1 MRNGTPDFQPQ
12 RLVEARDSSSFTQ
25 TALARLIGRDS
36 STISK
41 WEKGSQS
48 PEPEALEAI
57 SKALNVP
64 IAYFMQ
70 EMTEHGPAPLFFRS
84 MASTTSTLRKQTR
97 ARLRWA
103 QNISLHLQEW
113 LEMPVVNVPRLDVS
127 DHKEIR
133 DVDIEE
139 IANKCRDE
147 WNLGRG
153 PISNLLLVMENAGI
167 IVVKDET
174 GSVKMDGLSNWS
186 SADGRPY
193 VLIASDKDACVRS
206 RMDAAHEL
214 GHLVLHHNIN
224 EGTLRKSSDFK
235 EIERQ
240 AFYFAGAFLMPEES
254 FPMEIRTPSLNSFLA
269 MKERWKVSIGAM
281 IMRFKNLNLLS
292 EEHTL
297 RLWKAY
303 SARGWRKSEPLDDSN
318 VLPIEIPR
326 LLSRSIRLLF
336 DEGVRSKEDML
347 TDFRLQSHDVEKLC
361 SLPNGYMNDFNA
373 EIITMPKL
381 KKTMTTDG
389 TGTVVPFKKNN

>member
-12 RLVEARDSSSFTQ
+12 RLVEARDSSSLTQ
-25 TALARLIGRDS
+25 TALARLISRDS

-41 WEKGSQS
+41 WEKGFQS

-57 SKALNVP
+57 SKVLKVP
-64 IAYFMQ
+64 MAYFMQ
-70 EMTEHGPAPLFFRS
+70 DMIEHGSAPMFFRS
-84 MASTTSTLRKQTR
+84 MASTTLTLRKQTR

-113 LEMPVVNVPRLDVS
+113 LDLPEVNVPRLEVT
-127 DHKEIR
+127 DHLEIR
-133 DVDIEE
+133 DVDIED

-186 SADGRPY
+186 AADGRPY
-193 VLIASDKDACVRS
+193 VLIASDKDVCVRS

-214 GHLVLHHNIN
+214 GHLVLHHSIDEAALN
-224 EGTLRKSSDFK
+224 KSSDFK

-254 FPMEIRTPSLNSFLA
+254 FPLEIRTPSLNSFLA

-303 SARGWRKSEPLDDSN
+303 SARGWRKLEPLDDPN
-318 VLPIEIPR
+318 ILQIEIPR
-326 LLSRSIRLLF
+326 LLARSIQLLV
-336 DEGVRSKEDML
+336 DEGVRTKNDML
-347 TDFRLQSHDVEKLC
+347 NSFRLQAYDVEKLC
-361 SLPNGYMNDFNA
+361 SLPNGYMNLFSA

-381 KKTMTTDG
+381 KKAVRTDTEG
-389 TGTVVPFKKNN
+389 SIVPFKR